1 MTQNNQRPAWMED
14 ELVQNIPQDKLDFL
28 NQMFNE
34 ANMRKQAFA
43 PGKSQKEMLMMLMP
57 IIQKAKAAKLSFSP
71 QEIQAATA
79 AIRKYST
86 PEELEQ
92 IDKIYKEHMKQ

>member
-1 MTQNNQRPAWMED
+1 MSENNQKPAWMAD
-14 ELVQNIPQDKLDFL
+14 ELVQNIPQAKLDFL

-34 ANMRKQAFA
+34 ANMRKQAAA
-43 PGKSQKEMLMMLMP
+43 PGKSQKDMLMMLMP
-57 IIQKAKAAKLSFSP
+57 VIQKAKAAKLSFTP

-92 IDKIYKEHMKQ
+92 IDKIYNQHIKQ